1 MYGIEE
7 FISQNLDCEDTEL
20 PYTMMFFSLNN
31 CDDCIKPEIEWSTF
45 KTAAPSQDWSSR
57 VCLADYTSDGSLRDA
72 DMISK
77 YRIDKFPSVLFKNNT
92 TGDAPIMYTGE
103 FTATAFNAYVIDN
116 AIDVAS
122 DPPKQFD
129 TIL

>member
-31 CDDCIKPEIEWSTF
+31 CDDCIKPEIEWSIF

-57 VCLADYTSDGSLRDA
+57 VCLADYTSDGSRLPQPLVQQIAAVKSKHFKAPGIYLR
-72 DMISK
+72 
-77 YRIDKFPSVLFKNNT
+77 
-92 TGDAPIMYTGE
+92 
-103 FTATAFNAYVIDN
+103 
-116 AIDVAS
+116 
-122 DPPKQFD
+122 
-129 TIL
+129 